1 MGFTFVLL
9 EPTVIG
15 LGNIMVFEC
24 YGDFSQL
31 VNNPWKQ
38 NDFTPLLTLFLA
50 STGIEGQPN
59 PGRGVTE

>member
-1 MGFTFVLL
+1 MF
-9 EPTVIG
+9 
-15 LGNIMVFEC
+15 FEC

-38 NDFTPLLTLFLA
+38 NDFSPLLTLFLA